1 MSGAFPVSSG
11 EIPTKS
17 CKSRSSNVCVHFKNT
32 REATQAVKGMHIREA
47 TKYQKDVT
55 LKKLYAKHQGWTQ
68 GQWPKRSTEFL
79 LHVLKNAESS
89 AELKGLDV
97 DSLLIE
103 HIQVN
108 KASSLW
114 GRT

>member
-1 MSGAFPVSSG
+1 MSFHCYSG
-11 EIPTKS
+11 GVAR
-17 CKSRSSNVCVHFKNT
+17 C
-32 REATQAVKGMHIREA
+32 AQAK
-47 TKYQKDVT
+47 Q
-55 LKKLYAKHQGWTQ
+55 QGWTQ
-68 GQWPKRSTEFL
+68 GQWPKKSTEFL

>member
-1 MSGAFPVSSG
+1 MFVFILRTLVKPPRPLRVCISEKPPSIRRMS
-11 EIPTKS
+11 
-17 CKSRSSNVCVHFKNT
+17 CLRSSTCHCYSGGVARC
-32 REATQAVKGMHIREA
+32 AQAK
-47 TKYQKDVT
+47 Q
-55 LKKLYAKHQGWTQ
+55 QGWTQ
-68 GQWPKRSTEFL
+68 GQWPKKSTEFL

-114 GRT
+114 DRT